1 MKTDKWSVPILCLM
15 LLFPFLPLRSQIKE
29 KEWKK
34 KWSVEARGGWGYAIP
49 SDPYAKEMLRTH
61 HSSMYSLQMN
71 HKALASDSSVYDR
84 LFGFPSLSVGLLLAD
99 YHRINMQRKTTA
111 YRSGTGRML
120 AVYAAFSRDLFRSK
134 RFSLYYRFENGLGWC
149 SRPYDGFT
157 NEDNEFV
164 GSPLSIYFGFG
175 LYAGYRVAQ
184 QWELT
189 LGGEFKHF
197 SNGALDRPNK
207 GINTAGASIG
217 AKYYIQP
224 DEAVRNAGIRSSF
237 VPYFFVDFSAG
248 WDMNSLMGKWLIS
261 IDPSKA
267 VAGEYRTKQ
276 FKIYSGATFHA
287 AAMYRYGVR
296 YASGIG
302 LDYSYVPYIHT
313 LQGDDEQFGY
323 MDESYSKHVVAIGLC
338 HEVYYKRLAMHM
350 GLAYYL
356 HRRLGGIDVEY
367 GKPYNETLGIKY
379 ALTRSGN
386 VYLGY
391 HVRAHLFRADHM
403 EFKVGF
409 RLRTG
414 KGCQRDSW

>member
-1 MKTDKWSVPILCLM
+1 M
-15 LLFPFLPLRSQIKE
+15 LLFPFLPLRSQTKE

-71 HKALASDSSVYDR
+71 HKALASDSSIYDR

-134 RFSLYYRFENGLGWC
+134 RFSLDYRFENGLGWC

-224 DEAVRNAGIRSSF
+224 GEAARNAGTRSSF
-237 VPYFFVDFSAG
+237 VPYFFCGFFCR
-248 WDMNSLMGKWLIS
+248 MG
-261 IDPSKA
+261 
-267 VAGEYRTKQ
+267 Y
-276 FKIYSGATFHA
+276 
-287 AAMYRYGVR
+287 
-296 YASGIG
+296 
-302 LDYSYVPYIHT
+302 
-313 LQGDDEQFGY
+313 EQP
-323 MDESYSKHVVAIGLC
+323 D
-338 HEVYYKRLAMHM
+338 
-350 GLAYYL
+350 
-356 HRRLGGIDVEY
+356 
-367 GKPYNETLGIKY
+367 GKM
-379 ALTRSGN
+379 
-386 VYLGY
+386 
-391 HVRAHLFRADHM
+391 AHQH
-403 EFKVGF
+403 
-409 RLRTG
+409 
-414 KGCQRDSW
+414 